1 MGMALDEPNDQDKS
15 IAQDNLTFVMAPDVV
30 SIVDQNGG
38 VSIDYVDDGYR
49 KATWCSSAPAAA
61 TAAVVTAEEVAARK
75 SLTDGIQGR
84 ADRLSPSSIIVG
96 R

>member
-1 MGMALDEPNDQDKS
+1 MALDEPNDQDKS

-49 KATWCSSAPAAA
+49 KGYMVQLGAGGGDCGGCDSGGSC
-61 TAAVVTAEEVAARK
+61 
-75 SLTDGIQGR
+75 G
-84 ADRLSPSSIIVG
+84 
-96 R
+96 